1 MAKSAAV
8 LNEAFVE
15 ALGMRHQLLTL
26 TKAMSNKPH
35 ETLLEPMFHIYTKE
49 IEETV
54 YLERQYLYDHQIS
67 IKPSYAAGE
76 KILAWTYRSVRHR
89 NNDPSTDPVMVL
101 FASDLFLMND
111 HREFLRFR
119 TFLKSKRILDAQ
131 SRDFLGKNHEKFG
144 QLAESPDGLNAIL
157 DCLSNLSDWP
167 DPENGFK
174 KRNGS
179 EHTLEG
185 VAKDYS
191 QAIVAVRK
199 AKMLPDALLKRKPL
213 ERMNIFRIMSFAE
226 DPEDGPKGLMLFL
239 RDVGAATQDQDVMR
253 ATSKI
258 ASGGELSKGLESVR
272 RYLVS
277 TKLPA

>member
-1 MAKSAAV
+1 
-8 LNEAFVE
+8 
-15 ALGMRHQLLTL
+15 MRHQLLTL

-49 IEETV
+49 IEDTI

-76 KILAWTYRSVRHR
+76 KILAWTYRSIRYR
-89 NNDPSTDPVMVL
+89 NNDTNQEPVMVL

-111 HREFLRFR
+111 PREFLRFR

-131 SRDFLGKNHEKFG
+131 SRDFLGKNHEKFP
-144 QLAESPDGLNAIL
+144 QLCESPDGLSAIL

-174 KRNGS
+174 KRNGT

-185 VAKDYS
+185 VAKDFS
-191 QAIVAVRK
+191 EAIVAVRR
-199 AKMLPDALLKRKPL
+199 AKMLPDALLKRKPI
-213 ERMNIFRIMSFAE
+213 ERLNIFRVMSFAE
-226 DPEDGPKGLMLFL
+226 DPEEGPKGLMIFL
-239 RDVGAATQDQDVMR
+239 RDLGAATKDQAVMR
-253 ATSKI
+253 ATSRI
-258 ASGGELSKGLESVR
+258 GSGGELSKGLESVR

-277 TKLPA
+277 GKIPA